1 MIGFAIKRSASNTS
15 NYVIY
20 FFDILSL
27 ESEMNTMK
35 KLFNIACLVPVLLL
49 STHTYAADLIVYT
62 YDSFVSE
69 WGPGPKLEKAF
80 EARCQCDL
88 EFIAVEDG
96 VSILN
101 RLRIE
106 KSNTKAD
113 VLLGI
118 DDALIEVAREEGL
131 VQSHGVNI
139 EGLTNVLNW
148 NDSDFIPFDY
158 GYFAFVYDSS
168 KIANPPASLKALIE
182 SDAKVIYQDPRTST
196 PGQGLMLWVKKVYG
210 EQSPAAWS
218 QLAQHTVTVTKGWW
232 EAYSMFLEG
241 GADYVLSYN
250 TSPAYH
256 VVTENK
262 GQYQAALFE
271 EGHIAQIEVA
281 AITRTS
287 SHKALAQQFLTFII
301 SKEAQ
306 TIIPTTNWMLPVVD
320 GIELPPIFSDLITP
334 KRIGFTPKE
343 VAEQRKAWLK
353 EWRSAA
359 AR

>member
-1 MIGFAIKRSASNTS
+1 MKNQLV
-15 NYVIY
+15 VI
-20 FFDILSL
+20 SL
-27 ESEMNTMK
+27 
-35 KLFNIACLVPVLLL
+35 FLVSV
-49 STHTYAADLIVYT
+49 STYAADLTVYT
-62 YDSFVSE
+62 YDSFVSD

-80 EARCQCDL
+80 EAQCQCDL
-88 EFIAVEDG
+88 EFIASEDG

-106 KSNTKAD
+106 KANTKAD
-113 VLLGI
+113 VILGI
-118 DDALIEVAREEGL
+118 DDALIEVTRKEGL
-131 VQSHGVNI
+131 VQSHGMSLD
-139 EGLTNVLNW
+139 GLKKELNW
-148 NDSDFIPFDY
+148 KDRDFVPFDY

-168 KIANPPASLKALIE
+168 KIAKPATSLKALIE
-182 SDAKVIYQDPRTST
+182 SDASVIYQDPRTST

-210 EQSPAAWS
+210 EQSPEAWA

-262 GQYQAALFE
+262 TQYKAALFE

-281 AITRTS
+281 AITRAS
-287 SHKALAQQFLTFII
+287 SNKVPAQQFLKFLI

-306 TIIPTTNWMLPVVD
+306 TIIPVTNWMLPVVD
-320 GIELPPIFSDLITP
+320 DVELPVIFSELIMP
-334 KRIGFTPKE
+334 KRIGFTPHE
-343 VAEQRKAWLK
+343 VAEQRKGWLR
-353 EWRSAA
+353 EWRSTA